1 MKKILIILNESH
13 IPQQV
18 IKRAIHIAKETN
30 SLLEAVF
37 INDINGLNFGYP
49 FPNDLYLLG
58 DKVRAETRTAESM
71 RLLESIAKEFKD
83 ECNEHSVEHK
93 IEIDKAVSLKHLISL
108 SSFADLIIADSKSDS
123 DEYSLKDLLADAHC
137 PLLLVSKN
145 AEPFNKIF
153 VAYDGSASS
162 MYAVKMFSYIFP
174 EYINF
179 NVHFFQITDGEIDEI
194 AHLGEIK
201 SWATMHF
208 SNIKFELIKGG
219 IKKEMVGHLLDGSE
233 KAIIVMGAYSGS
245 SIARLFLKSTSES
258 VINETNASLFITHQ

>member
-18 IKRAIHIAKETN
+18 IKRAIHIAKESK

-37 INDINGLNFGYP
+37 INDINGLDFDYP
-49 FPNDLYLLG
+49 FPNDLFLLG
-58 DKVRAETRTAESM
+58 EKVRAETRTEESM
-71 RLLESIAKEFKD
+71 KLLESMAQVFKD
-83 ECNEHSVEHK
+83 ECNEQGIEYK
-93 IEIDKAVSLKHLISL
+93 IEIDKAVSLKHLITL

-145 AEPFNKIF
+145 AEPVAKVY

-162 MYAVKMFSYIFP
+162 MFAVKMFSYIFP
-174 EYINF
+174 EYMNF
-179 NVHFFQITDGEIDEI
+179 NIHLFQIASGDTTAIT
-194 AHLGEIK
+194 HLDEIK
-201 SWATMHF
+201 SWATKHF
-208 SNIKFELIKGG
+208 SNINFELIKGNTK
-219 IKKEMVGHLLDGSE
+219 IELVEHIRQGSE

-245 SIARLFLKSTSES
+245 SVARLFLKSTAES

>member
-18 IKRAIHIAKETN
+18 IKRAIHIAKESN
-30 SLLEAVF
+30 SILKAVF

-49 FPNDLYLLG
+49 FPNDLYLMG
-58 DKVRAETRTAESM
+58 EKVRAETRTEESM
-71 RLLESIAKEFKD
+71 KLLESLAQQFKD
-83 ECNEHSVEHK
+83 ECNEQGINYT
-93 IEIDKAVSLKHLISL
+93 IEIDKAVSIKHLINL

-123 DEYSLKDLLADAHC
+123 NEYSLKDLLADAHC

-145 AEPFNKIF
+145 AEPIEKIY

-174 EYINF
+174 EYKNF
-179 NVHFFQITDGEIDEI
+179 NVHLFHI
-194 AHLGEIK
+194 AAGDSSAIPHLDEIK
-201 SWATMHF
+201 SWASKHF
-208 SNIKFELIKGG
+208 SNIKFELITGST
-219 IKKEMVGHLLDGSE
+219 KKQLVEHIRQGSE
-233 KAIIVMGAYSGS
+233 KTIIVMGAYSGS
-245 SIARLFLKSTSES
+245 SITRLFLKSTAES

>member
-18 IKRAIHIAKETN
+18 IKRAIDIAKETN

-49 FPNDLYLLG
+49 FPNDLYLAG
-58 DKVRAETRTAESM
+58 ETVRAETRTIESM
-71 RLLESIAKEFKD
+71 KLLESIAREFKD
-83 ECNEHSVEHK
+83 ECNQHSVEHK
-93 IEIDKAVSLKHLISL
+93 IEIDKAVSLKHLINL
-108 SSFADLIIADSKSDS
+108 SNFADLIIADSKSDS

-137 PLLLVSKN
+137 PLLLISKN
-145 AEPFNKIF
+145 AAPVTKVYI
-153 VAYDGSASS
+153 AYDGSASS

-174 EYINF
+174 EYMNF
-179 NVHFFQITDGEIDEI
+179 TIHFFQITDGDIKEI
-194 AHLGEIK
+194 AQLAEIK

-208 SNIKFELIKGG
+208 SNIHFELIKGST
-219 IKKEMVGHLLDGSE
+219 KKEMIEYIRNGSE
-233 KAIIVMGAYSGS
+233 KALIVMGAYSGS
-245 SIARLFLKSTSES
+245 SIARVFLKSTAES

>member
-13 IPQQV
+13 VPQEV
-18 IKRAIHIAKETN
+18 IKRAIHIAKESN

-37 INDINGLNFGYP
+37 INDINGFNYGYP
-49 FPNDLYLLG
+49 FPNDLFLLG
-58 DKVRAETRTAESM
+58 EKVRAETRTAESM
-71 RLLESIAKEFKD
+71 RLLENIAKEFKND
-83 ECNEHSVEHK
+83 CNEHSVEYK
-93 IEIDKAVSLKHLISL
+93 IEIDKAVSIKHLINL

-145 AEPFNKIF
+145 AEPVAKVY

-174 EYINF
+174 EYMNF
-179 NVHFFQITDGEIDEI
+179 NIHFFQITAGDIDEI
-194 AHLGEIK
+194 AHLDEIK

-208 SNIKFELIKGG
+208 ANVKFELIKGST
-219 IKKEMVGHLLDGSE
+219 KKELVEHIRNGPE
-233 KAIIVMGAYSGS
+233 KAIIIMGAYSGS
-245 SIARLFLKSTSES
+245 SIARLFLKSTAES

>member
-18 IKRAIHIAKETN
+18 IKSAIHIAKESN

-49 FPNDLYLLG
+49 FPNDLYLMG
-58 DKVRAETRTAESM
+58 ETVRAETRTAESM
-71 RLLESIAKEFKD
+71 RLLENIAQEFKND
-83 ECNEHSVEHK
+83 CTENSVEYK
-93 IEIDKAVSLKHLISL
+93 IEIDKAVSIKHLINL

-123 DEYSLKDLLADAHC
+123 NEYSLKDLLADAHC
-137 PLLLVSKN
+137 PLLLISKN
-145 AEPFNKIF
+145 AEPVTKIY

-174 EYINF
+174 EYMNLKI
-179 NVHFFQITDGEIDEI
+179 HFFQITTGDISEI
-194 AHLGEIK
+194 AHLDEIK
-201 SWATMHF
+201 NWATMHF
-208 SNIKFELIKGG
+208 SNIKFELIKGST
-219 IKKEMVGHLLDGSE
+219 KREMVEHIRIGSE
-233 KAIIVMGAYSGS
+233 KNIIVMGAYSGS
-245 SIARLFLKSTSES
+245 SIARLFLKSTAES

>member
-1 MKKILIILNESH
+1 MKKILVILNESH
-13 IPQQV
+13 VPQQV
-18 IKRAIHIAKETN
+18 IKRAIHIAKESN

-37 INDINGLNFGYP
+37 INDINGFNFGYP

-58 DKVRAETRTAESM
+58 EKVRAEIRTAENM
-71 RLLESIAKEFKD
+71 RLLENIAQEFKND
-83 ECNEHSVEHK
+83 CNEHSVEYK
-93 IEIDKAVSLKHLISL
+93 IEIDKAVSIKHLINL

-145 AEPFNKIF
+145 SEPVAKVY

-174 EYINF
+174 EYMNF
-179 NVHFFQITDGEIDEI
+179 NIHFFQITAGDIDEI
-194 AHLGEIK
+194 VHLDEIK

-208 SNIKFELIKGG
+208 SNIKFEMIKGS
-219 IKKEMVGHLLDGSE
+219 IKKRIGAIYKTRFRKGHHYNGR
-233 KAIIVMGAYSGS
+233 IQ
-245 SIARLFLKSTSES
+245 RLFHCPPVFKKHSGIS
-258 VINETNASLFITHQ
+258 N

>member
-18 IKRAIHIAKETN
+18 IKRAIHIAKESN

-49 FPNDLYLLG
+49 FPNDLFLLG
-58 DKVRAETRTAESM
+58 EKVRAETRTEESVK
-71 RLLESIAKEFKD
+71 LLESLARQFKD
-83 ECNEHSVEHK
+83 ECNEQDIEYK
-93 IEIDKAVSLKHLISL
+93 IEIDKAVSIKHLINL

-145 AEPFNKIF
+145 AEPIEKIF

-174 EYINF
+174 EFKNF
-179 NVHFFQITDGEIDEI
+179 AIQFFHIADGNVD
-194 AHLGEIK
+194 AVPHLEAIK
-201 SWATMHF
+201 SWASKHF
-208 SNIKFELIKGG
+208 VNIKFELIEGTTKTALVQH
-219 IKKEMVGHLLDGSE
+219 IRQNSE

-245 SIARLFLKSTSES
+245 SVGRLFLKSTAEA
-258 VINETNASLFITHQ
+258 VISETNASLFITHQ